1 MSDFFSSFWSW
12 FITVIAVGGII
23 WCVWLLYT
31 QRRWLARAPAK
42 VEDTGHVWDGD
53 LRELNNPVPRW
64 WTWMYLLTCVF
75 ALGYLYL
82 FPGLGSYAGALG
94 FSSSGEVR
102 AQQDQLAKA
111 VAPLYARFAGMSA
124 EQLAADPAAREIGQR
139 LFLNTCSQ
147 CHGSDAKGG
156 PSFPNLTD
164 QDWLYGGTPDVIATT
179 IRDGR
184 HGMMPPWKGTIDP
197 KMAGDIAHY
206 VRSLSG
212 LAAEP
217 LRVFRGKREFANYC
231 VACHGVDA
239 KGNQLLGA
247 PNLSDDIWLH
257 GSSEASI
264 VRTIL
269 EGRDNRMP
277 AHRDLLSE
285 DQIKLLSAWVWNLS
299 QGDKAVTENKP

>member
-1 MSDFFSSFWSW
+1 MSDFVSGFWSL
-12 FITVIAVGGII
+12 FITVLALGGVG
-23 WCVWLLYT
+23 WCVWLLFS
-31 QRRWLARAPAK
+31 QRRWLSKTPGGA
-42 VEDTGHVWDGD
+42 VQDTGHVWDED

-75 ALGYLYL
+75 ALAYLYL
-82 FPGLGSYAGALG
+82 FPGLGAYAGALG
-94 FSSSGEVR
+94 FSSTGEVK
-102 AQQDQLAKA
+102 AQQEKLAES
-111 VAPLYARFAGMSA
+111 VRPLYARFAGMDPA
-124 EQLAADPAAREIGQR
+124 QLAADPAAREIGQR

-156 PSFPNLTD
+156 PGFPNLTD
-164 QDWLYGGTPDVIATT
+164 NDWLHGGSPEAIAQS

-184 HGMMPPWKGTIDP
+184 HGMMPAWKGTIDA

-212 LAAEP
+212 LAADP
-217 LRVFRGKREFANYC
+217 VRVFRGKREFGNYC

-239 KGNQLLGA
+239 KGNPALGA
-247 PNLSDDIWLH
+247 PNLSDDIWLY

-264 VRTIL
+264 TRTIL

-277 AHRDLLSE
+277 AHRELLSSE
-285 DQIKLLSAWVWNLS
+285 QIHLLSDWVWNLS
-299 QGDKAVTENKP
+299 RRETRDSP